1 MSTKDEL
8 LKIFLLN
15 ENQWVSG
22 SQLAQKLSISRESIW
37 KGVDAL
43 RKQGHRIESQ
53 RSLGYR
59 YLGSDHL
66 DSAVIKMQTKG
77 RFAGEIHTAR
87 SIDSTQNWAKQYLS
101 SHQPDRPVAFLADQQ
116 TAGYGRRGR
125 QFYSPQKTG
134 LYFSLV
140 LPHNP
145 MSALPKIGLLTTGV
159 AVAVG
164 HVLKRTFPDHDFSY
178 KWVNDIYVNGHK
190 VCGILTEATL
200 ELESASSAALI
211 VGIGINL
218 STADFPNEFAQ
229 KAGSIAPGQTV
240 DRNRLAA
247 ELLVEIMSI
256 YHEYDSGKFLPEY
269 RDHSLVLNRPVEL
282 KIGNRQVVGTAIDI
296 DEQGG
301 LVVELADG
309 TKQSF
314 ISGEVT
320 KVNLPGMMS

>member
-1 MSTKDEL
+1 MGTKDEL

-15 ENQWVSG
+15 EQQWISG
-22 SQLAQKLSISRESIW
+22 SQLAERLKISRESIW
-37 KGVDAL
+37 KGVAAL
-43 RKQGHRIESQ
+43 RRQG
-53 RSLGYR
+53 
-59 YLGSDHL
+59 
-66 DSAVIKMQTKG
+66 
-77 RFAGEIHTAR
+77 
-87 SIDSTQNWAKQYLS
+87 IDSTQNWAKQYLS
-101 SHQPDRPVAFLADQQ
+101 SHQPSQPVAFLADQQ

-164 HVLKRTFPDHDFSY
+164 RVLKQTFPDHDFSY
-178 KWVNDIYVNGHK
+178 KWVNDIYMNGHK

-218 STADFPNEFAQ
+218 STVDFPAAVAQ
-229 KAGSIAPGQTV
+229 KAGSIAPEQTI
-240 DRNRLAA
+240 DRNQLAA
-247 ELLVEIMSI
+247 RLLVAIMNVYS
-256 YHEYDSGKFLPEY
+256 EYDSGKFLPEY
-269 RDHSLVLNRPVEL
+269 RAHSLVLKRPVVL
-282 KIGNRQVVGTAIDI
+282 KIGNDKAVGKAVDI
-296 DEQGG
+296 DDQGG
-301 LVVELADG
+301 LVLEFADG
-309 TKQSF
+309 TKKSF

-320 KVNLPGMMS
+320 KVDLPGMTS

>member
-1 MSTKDEL
+1 MGTKDEL
-8 LKIFLLN
+8 FKIFLLN
-15 ENQWVSG
+15 EQQWISG
-22 SQLAQKLSISRESIW
+22 SQLAERLKISRESIW
-37 KGVDAL
+37 KGVAAL
-43 RKQGHRIESQ
+43 RRQGHQIESQ
-53 RSLGYR
+53 RALGYR
-59 YLGSDHL
+59 YLGTDHL
-66 DSAVIKMQTKG
+66 DAAVIKMQT
-77 RFAGEIHTAR
+77 RDEFNGEIHTAS

-101 SHQPDRPVAFLADQQ
+101 SHQPSQPVAFLADQQ

-164 HVLKRTFPDHDFSY
+164 RVLKQTFPDHDFSY
-178 KWVNDIYVNGHK
+178 KWVNDIYMNGHK

-218 STADFPNEFAQ
+218 STVDFPAAVAQ
-229 KAGSIAPGQTV
+229 KAGSIAPEQTI
-240 DRNRLAA
+240 DRNQLAA
-247 ELLVEIMSI
+247 RLLVAIMNVYS
-256 YHEYDSGKFLPEY
+256 EYDSGKFLPEY
-269 RDHSLVLNRPVEL
+269 RAHSMVLKRPVVL
-282 KIGNRQVVGTAIDI
+282 KIGNDKAVGKAVDI
-296 DEQGG
+296 DDQGG
-301 LVVELADG
+301 LVLEFADG
-309 TKQSF
+309 TKKSF

-320 KVNLPGMMS
+320 KVDLPGMTS